1 VYSTFESTPI
11 IVTTPA
17 GTTEIAIPD
26 PPHVQQPLIQQ
37 VVDELTGVGK
47 CPSTGETAAR
57 TSWVMDR
64 MLERCA
70 IAPAPGNAR

>member
-1 VYSTFESTPI
+1 M
-11 IVTTPA
+11 
-17 GTTEIAIPD
+17 EIAIPD

-47 CPSTGETAAR
+47 CSSTGETAAR

-64 MLERCA
+64 MLERVN
-70 IAPAPGNAR
+70 G